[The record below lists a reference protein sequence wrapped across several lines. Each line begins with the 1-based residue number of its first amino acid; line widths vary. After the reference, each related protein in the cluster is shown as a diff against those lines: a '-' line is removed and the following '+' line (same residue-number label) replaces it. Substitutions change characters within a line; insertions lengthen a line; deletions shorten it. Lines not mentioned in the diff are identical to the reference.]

1 MVSFSRV
8 AVLAM
13 MPAAAV
19 ASAWDSE
26 QCKMCYDT
34 GYEQGQ
40 MDCEPDT
47 TGAVT
52 SDPHVSGFNKQR

>member
-1 MVSFSRV
+1 M
-8 AVLAM
+8 A
-13 MPAAAV
+13 
-19 ASAWDSE
+19 E
-26 QCKMCYDT
+26 TCQMCFDT

-52 SDPHVSGFNKQR
+52 SDPHVSGFNKQRYDMHASGLSTSDTL